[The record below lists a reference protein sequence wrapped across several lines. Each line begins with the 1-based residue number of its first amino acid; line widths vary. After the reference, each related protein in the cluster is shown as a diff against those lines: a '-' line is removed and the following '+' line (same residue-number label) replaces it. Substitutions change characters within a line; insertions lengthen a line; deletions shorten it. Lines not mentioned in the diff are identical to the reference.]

1 MDFYAELI
9 EARQSKTPEHRLQ
22 LLDYEK
28 RKSFELRISELE
40 AFIREHELTTHT
52 KRDALS
58 GLGNKYQPQ
67 VSVQTKHW
75 QSFHR
80 WFVSWN
86 NGKEVPRLDLTSSTT
101 P

>member
-9 EARQSKTPEHRLQ
+9 EARQSKNPEHRLQ

-40 AFIREHELTTHT
+40 AFIREHELTTQA

-80 WFVSWN
+80 WFVC
-86 NGKEVPRLDLTSSTT
+86 STNYQ
-101 P
+101 

>member
-9 EARQSKTPEHRLQ
+9 EARQSKNPEHRLQ

-28 RKSFELRISELE
+28 RKTFELRISELE
-40 AFIREHELTTHT
+40 AFIREHELTTQA

-67 VSVQTKHW
+67 VSVLT
-75 QSFHR
+75 R
-80 WFVSWN
+80 CLD
-86 NGKEVPRLDLTSSTT
+86 VPQCNDQRGLLRDFENLML
-101 P
+101 